1 MLSRAHCILLPVA
14 PSAIDIHATANFIR
28 DLLLA
33 GRIRSRNIRLGVVAN
48 KVRNSMPTY
57 QPLER
62 FLKSLNFP
70 IIARLSDSDAYLEAA
85 ETGVGIFEMEP
96 SRGSAERTQFI
107 PIVEWVGGP
116 LKRIEDKIVALRP
129 TDTVGMKSS
138 IPGILRKVWQPRP
151 PAS

>member
-1 MLSRAHCILLPVA
+1 M
-14 PSAIDIHATANFIR
+14 
-28 DLLLA
+28 LA

-57 QPLER
+57 APLER

-70 IIARLSDSDAYLEAA
+70 IVGRLSDSDGYLEAA

-96 SRGSAERTQFI
+96 SRFSAERAQFI

-116 LKRIEDKIVALRP
+116 LKKVEDKVVALRG
-129 TDTVGMKSS
+129 DKVAGGLQAS